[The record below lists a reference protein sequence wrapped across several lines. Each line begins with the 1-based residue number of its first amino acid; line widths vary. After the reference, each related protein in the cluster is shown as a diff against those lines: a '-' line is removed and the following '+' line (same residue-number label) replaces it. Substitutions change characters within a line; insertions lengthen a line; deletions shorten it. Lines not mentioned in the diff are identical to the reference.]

1 VLISCSLSLM
11 SEWGRRLPIT
21 SFVVRLIP
29 SGTSILLIK
38 RIQNTLTCSLR
49 CHKRSGFSSEVCIVT
64 AATAPSI
71 TNVDTT
77 SGGHDNG
84 YQGSLVA
91 LHTLGFKEKLV
102 LLQSYT
108 QTARE
113 IGTLRLPTLEI
124 PGLFMTSK
132 LDKRPVFKKT
142 RVQSEPVFSHSSPA
156 NLPPRSASPQ
166 KKGSNGQSK
175 WSKKKNKAAVAP
187 AAGGGGLPGVN
198 ISLTIDNP

>member
-1 VLISCSLSLM
+1 
-11 SEWGRRLPIT
+11 
-21 SFVVRLIP
+21 
-29 SGTSILLIK
+29 
-38 RIQNTLTCSLR
+38 
-49 CHKRSGFSSEVCIVT
+49 
-64 AATAPSI
+64 
-71 TNVDTT
+71 
-77 SGGHDNG
+77 
-84 YQGSLVA
+84 VA

-113 IGTLRLPTLEI
+113 IGSLRLPTLEI

-175 WSKKKNKAAVAP
+175 SSKKKNKAAVAP

-198 ISLTIDNP
+198 ISLIIDNP

>member
-1 VLISCSLSLM
+1 M
-11 SEWGRRLPIT
+11 
-21 SFVVRLIP
+21 
-29 SGTSILLIK
+29 SILLIK
-38 RIQNTLTCSLR
+38 GVQNTLTCSLR
-49 CHKRSGFSSEVCIVT
+49 CHKRSRCSSEVCIVIT
-64 AATAPSI
+64 ATALLI
-71 TNVDTT
+71 TNFDLT

-142 RVQSEPVFSHSSPA
+142 RVQSEPIFSHPSPA

-166 KKGSNGQSK
+166 KKGSNTQSK
-175 WSKKKNKAAVAP
+175 ASKKKGKAAQAP
-187 AAGGGGLPGVN
+187 AAGGGVLPGVN
-198 ISLTIDNP
+198 TPLSIDDS